1 MKSNTWML
9 PGKLNDLPQEV
20 SVQFLFYLLSFLFPF
35 LTTLQCR
42 PSFSG
47 SVLFDRQCSPKDDDM
62 WCVCQCLSHCLL
74 WANTDSLH
82 LSELQQIHSNLPTW
96 ERACLC
102 VFAASFHTFII
113 VFCVGSVCILA
124 DLGAC
129 VRLCVYVGDCCV
141 CVWCNSTRREC
152 LRARA
157 SIDAEMLY
165 VPLSALMTCL

>member
-82 LSELQQIHSNLPTW
+82 LSELQQIHSNLPFP
-96 ERACLC
+96 ESVRVC
-102 VFAASFHTFII
+102 VFLRRPSTHSSLCFVLAQYASWLIWGP
-113 VFCVGSVCILA
+113 V
-124 DLGAC
+124 
-129 VRLCVYVGDCCV
+129 CV
-141 CVWCNSTRREC
+141 CVCMWGTVVCVCDVIAQGESVCAPELPSMQRCFMFPC
-152 LRARA
+152 L
-157 SIDAEMLY
+157 L
-165 VPLSALMTCL
+165 